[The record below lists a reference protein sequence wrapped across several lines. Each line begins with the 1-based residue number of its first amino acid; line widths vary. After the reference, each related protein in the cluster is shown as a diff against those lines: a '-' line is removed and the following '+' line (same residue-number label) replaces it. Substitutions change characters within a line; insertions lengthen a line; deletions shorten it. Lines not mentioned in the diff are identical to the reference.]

1 MKCKILRGYH
11 KVLVLLG
18 LLFFAGILLAGCS
31 ETEPQGTPVDISYLN
46 KNETKLITEKH
57 YLTSTD
63 TKGMIVEV
71 LTLLCSVPDNKEL
84 KAALTSGINIIT
96 YSYDKEQVIVS
107 LGEKYKELSRTTEV
121 LTRAALVRSL
131 TSIPEVN
138 YVMLTVNGESLT
150 DASGNAIGA
159 MTADMFVN
167 DAGTQVE
174 MVESTVTLRLYFAN
188 ESGDGLVAVNRELA
202 HNADVSNVPME
213 KLVVEQL
220 ISGPANGETYPTIN
234 PDTKLVNIT
243 VRDNICYLTFD
254 SAMLTAINNV
264 TTDVT
269 IYSIVNSLVELSNI
283 NKVQI
288 SIDGNKDGK
297 FRDKYEAS
305 TVFERN
311 LSLVDERQNGNY

>member
-1 MKCKILRGYH
+1 MNQKPLKRCH
-11 KVLVLLG
+11 KVLFLLG
-18 LLFFAGILLAGCS
+18 LMQLLAVLLAGCS
-31 ETEPQGTPVDISYLN
+31 SEEPQGTPIDISYLN
-46 KNETKLITEKH
+46 KNETKLVTETH

-63 TKGMIVEV
+63 TKDMIVEV

-84 KAALTSGINIIT
+84 KATLTSGINVIT
-96 YSYDKEQVIVS
+96 YSYDGEQVIVS
-107 LGEKYKELSRTTEV
+107 LGEKYRELSRTTEV

-131 TSIPEVN
+131 TNIPEVN

-150 DASGNAIGA
+150 DMSGNAIGI
-159 MTADMFVN
+159 MTSDMFVN
-167 DAGTQVE
+167 NAGAQVE
-174 MVESTVTLRLYFAN
+174 TVDSTVTLRLYFAN
-188 ESGDGLVAVNRELA
+188 EEGSGLVAVNRELA

-220 ISGPANGETYPTIN
+220 ISGPVNGDTWPTIS

-254 SAMLTAINNV
+254 SAILTAVNNV

-311 LSLVDERQNGNY
+311 LSLVN

>member
-1 MKCKILRGYH
+1 MDWKPLRGYR
-11 KVLVLLG
+11 KVFFLLG
-18 LLFFAGILLAGCS
+18 LMLLAAALATGCS
-31 ETEPQGTPVDISYLN
+31 KEEPQGTPVDISYLN
-46 KNETKLITEKH
+46 KSETKLVTERH

-63 TKGMIVEV
+63 TKDMIVEV

-84 KAALTSGINIIT
+84 KATLTSGINIIT
-96 YSYDKEQVIVS
+96 YSYDGEQVIVS

-131 TSIPEVN
+131 TNIPEVN

-150 DASGNAIGA
+150 DTSGNAIGA
-159 MTADMFVN
+159 MTSDKFVN
-167 DAGTQVE
+167 NAGAQVE
-174 MVESTVTLRLYFAN
+174 AVDSTVTLRLYFAN
-188 ESGDGLVAVNRELA
+188 EEGDGLVAVNRELA
-202 HNADVSNVPME
+202 HNADISNVPME

-220 ISGPANGETYPTIN
+220 ISGPANDDTYPTIS

-254 SAMLTAINNV
+254 SAMLTAVNNV

-269 IYSIVNSLVELSNI
+269 VYSLVNSLVELSNI

-311 LSLVDERQNGNY
+311 LLLVD

>member
-1 MKCKILRGYH
+1 MEWRSLRGYH
-11 KVLVLLG
+11 NVLLLVLM
-18 LLFFAGILLAGCS
+18 ILLAASAAGCS
-31 ETEPQGTPVDISYLN
+31 KEEPQGTPVDISYLN
-46 KNETKLITEKH
+46 KNETKLVTEKH

-63 TKGMIVEV
+63 TKDMIVEV

-84 KAALTSGINIIT
+84 KATLTSGINIIT
-96 YSYDKEQVIVS
+96 YSYDGEQVIVS

-131 TSIPEVN
+131 TNIPEVN

-150 DASGNAIGA
+150 DTSGNAIGA
-159 MTADMFVN
+159 MTSDMFVN
-167 DAGTQVE
+167 NAGAQVE
-174 MVESTVTLRLYFAN
+174 AVESTVTLRLYFAN
-188 ESGDGLVAVNRELA
+188 EDGDGLVAVNRELA
-202 HNADVSNVPME
+202 HNADISNVPME

-220 ISGPANGETYPTIN
+220 ISGPVNGDTYPTIS

-254 SAMLTAINNV
+254 SAMLTAVNNV

-269 IYSIVNSLVELSNI
+269 IYSLVNSLVELSNI

-311 LSLVDERQNGNY
+311 LSLVN

>member
-1 MKCKILRGYH
+1 MVLKPLRRYRRFWLLLGM
-11 KVLVLLG
+11 LFFPVLLMT
-18 LLFFAGILLAGCS
+18 GCS
-31 ETEPQGTPVDISYLN
+31 HAEQKGTAVDISYLN
-46 KNETKLITEKH
+46 KKETKLVAETH
-57 YLTSTD
+57 YLESTD
-63 TKGMIVEV
+63 TKDMIVEV

-84 KAALTSGINIIT
+84 KATLTSGINIIT
-96 YSYDKEQVIVS
+96 YSYDGEQGIVS
-107 LGEKYKELSRTTEV
+107 LGEKYKELSGTTEV

-131 TSIPEVN
+131 TNIPDVN

-150 DASGNAIGA
+150 DLSGNAIGA

-167 DAGTQVE
+167 NAGTQVE
-174 MVESTVTLRLYFAN
+174 KVESKVTLRLYFAN
-188 ESGDGLVAVNRELA
+188 ETGDGLVAVNRELT
-202 HNADVSNVPME
+202 HNADLSNVPME

-220 ISGPANGETYPTIN
+220 ISGPASDETFPTVS

-243 VRDNICYLTFD
+243 VKDGVCYLTFD
-254 SAMLTAINNV
+254 STMLTAVNNV

-305 TVFERN
+305 TIFERN
-311 LSLVDERQNGNY
+311 LSLVN